1 MTPNNI
7 TLNNSQPIELHHTIE
22 LKKEPSP
29 PKDAT
34 TEKAREVAGKVLL
47 GLGLGLAVAALLGL
61 AGHLV
66 GIIAGSAALLAAL
79 MIIGLNA
86 AEWGYNMVSNQS
98 QKGLSMKLE
107 FKVPE
112 FSFPAA

>member
-1 MTPNNI
+1 MVPQNI
-7 TLNNSQPIELHHTIE
+7 TLNNSQPIELHHTVE
-22 LKKEPSP
+22 FKKEPSP
-29 PKDAT
+29 PKDPT
-34 TEKAREVAGKVLL
+34 MERVREVAGKVLL
-47 GLGLGLAVAALLGL
+47 GLGLTLAVGALLCL
-61 AGHLV
+61 AGHV
-66 GIIAGSAALLAAL
+66 IGMAVGSAAILAAL

-112 FSFPAA
+112 FAFPAA